1 MRLSFLIVIS
11 AFLLGG
17 TQAHAE
23 SPIRPGDRVAI
34 MGNTFADQLRVH
46 GYLETLLLQNSEENP
61 VSIRNLG
68 WGGDMLTAR
77 DRPTNFPSDES
88 TLSDHKTDVIVACFG
103 FGESFAGNEGL
114 TDFKSD
120 LEAFIASH
128 KGKKYNG
135 RTEVRLILVS
145 PIGSEDLGELTP
157 NTENRNG
164 ELQAYTQAIGEVAKA
179 ANLPFVDLY
188 EQSRYLMNEPG
199 PDMTTNGV
207 HLRAYGYWAISNTF
221 ANQLIKAES
230 TEPWQIAL
238 DAKNASG
245 DFSGV
250 ELVNIESKD
259 GSLNL
264 KVKELSA
271 PSLRPPTDETLPPQL
286 SIRRDTLVVKNLKA
300 GSYTLT
306 IDGKEVASGT
316 NTEWDAGVPID
327 SSPAHLEA
335 EAYRELVNDKNLQ
348 FVYSWK
354 ALNQVHIV
362 GERKT
367 SASGSALPAEVIK
380 FNEITK
386 ERDEALGK
394 GIELKTREWKLTP
407 TAK

>member
-1 MRLSFLIVIS
+1 MKIYRLIAFASFLFVGIKAS
-11 AFLLGG
+11 
-17 TQAHAE
+17 AE

-34 MGNTFADQLRVH
+34 VGNTFADQLRVH
-46 GYLETLLLQNSEENP
+46 GYLEKLLLQNSGAKP

-77 DRPTNFPSDES
+77 DRPTNFPSEAS
-88 TLSDHKTDVIVACFG
+88 TLIDHRTDVIVACFG
-103 FGESFAGNEGL
+103 FGESFAGTEGL

-120 LEAFIASH
+120 LEALIASH
-128 KGKKYNG
+128 AGKKYNG
-135 RTEVRLILVS
+135 KSEVRLILVS
-145 PIGSEDLGELTP
+145 PIGYEDLGELTP
-157 NTENRNG
+157 NTEKRNG
-164 ELQAYTQAIGEVAKA
+164 ELQAYSQAIGDVAKA
-179 ANLPFVDLY
+179 ANLPFVDLF
-188 EQSRYLMNEPG
+188 EQSRYLMSEPG
-199 PDMTTNGV
+199 PDLTTNGV
-207 HLRAYGYWAISNTF
+207 HLNTYGYWAISNAF
-221 ANQLIKAES
+221 ANQLLKAES
-230 TEPWQIAL
+230 KEPWQVTL
-238 DAKNASG
+238 DAKTASG
-245 DFSGV
+245 EASGV
-250 ELVNIESKD
+250 ELAKIESKD

-286 SIRRDTLVVKNLKA
+286 SIRRDTLAVKNLKA

-306 IDGKEVASGT
+306 VDGKEVVSASHA
-316 NTEWDAGVPID
+316 EWEVGVPID

-362 GERKT
+362 GERKS
-367 SASGSALPAEVIK
+367 SASGKALPAEVIK

-386 ERDEALGK
+386 ERDKALQK

-407 TAK
+407 TAR